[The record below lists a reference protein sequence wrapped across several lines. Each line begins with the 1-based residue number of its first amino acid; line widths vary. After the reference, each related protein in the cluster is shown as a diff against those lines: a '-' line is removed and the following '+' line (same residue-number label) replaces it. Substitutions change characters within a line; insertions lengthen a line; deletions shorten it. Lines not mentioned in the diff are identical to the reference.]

1 MVTRREASI
10 PQNPPGITAEDRTA
24 LTDSLRRLL
33 ADKSA
38 EADVR
43 RAMETPSGY
52 DPALWRELADMGIAG
67 LVIEE
72 AYGGVGAG
80 PVELE
85 LVMEETGAA
94 LLCAPLLSTVLAVG
108 LLQALRDEDAKRR
121 LLPEIAKGGCI
132 ATVALAGPKGGWTR
146 DSLAVTASEAS
157 GGWRLEGTASFVT
170 DGQSADVILV
180 GARAGAEIGVFEVA
194 RNAAGLSVKPLPTFD
209 HTLRLAE
216 LTFAGVPATRIGRGD
231 AWPAIEQ
238 ALDLARV
245 GLAGEQAGGAKRAL
259 EITVDYAKTR
269 AQFGRLIGSFQAIKH
284 MAANLLLESESA
296 ISAARHAAK
305 ALADNSPG
313 APAAISLA
321 AFACADAFS
330 QVTADAIQMHGGIAF
345 TWTHPAHLYLRRARA
360 DAQLFGAP
368 AFDRERFLSELG
380 A

>member
-1 MVTRREASI
+1 VTRREASI
-10 PQNPPGITAEDRTA
+10 STITAEDRTA

-43 RAMETPSGY
+43 RVMETPSGY
-52 DPALWRELADMGIAG
+52 DPALWRALAEMGIAG
-67 LVIEE
+67 LVIAE

-85 LVMEETGAA
+85 LVTEETGAA
-94 LLCAPLLSTVLAVG
+94 LLCAPLISTVLAAG
-108 LLQALRDEDAKRR
+108 LVQALADELAERR
-121 LLPEIAKGGCI
+121 LLPEIAKGAKV
-132 ATVALAGPKGGWTR
+132 ATVALAGARGGWAR
-146 DSLAVTASEAS
+146 QDVAVDARSAN

-180 GARAGAEIGVFEVA
+180 AARAGGEIGVFEVA
-194 RNAAGLSVKPLPTFD
+194 GGAAGLSIQPLPTFD
-209 HTLRLAE
+209 HTLRLAN
-216 LTFAGVPATRIGRGD
+216 LTFAGVPAMRLGRGE
-231 AWPAIEQ
+231 AWPAIET

-245 GLAGEQAGGAKRAL
+245 ALAGEQAGGAKRAL

-269 AQFGRLIGSFQAIKH
+269 VQFGRLIGSFQAIKH

-296 ISAARHAAK
+296 ISAARAAAK
-305 ALADNSPG
+305 ALADG
-313 APAAISLA
+313 APTARAQISLA
-321 AFACADAFS
+321 AFACAEAFS

-360 DAQLFGAP
+360 DAQLFGPP
-368 AFDRERFLSELG
+368 AHYRERFLAELG